1 VGQTAQHGDEHGAM
15 QMIDDLTILISLI
28 VTCLVVL
35 GAVVVAVLAVMAG
48 GKDK

>member
-1 VGQTAQHGDEHGAM
+1 
-15 QMIDDLTILISLI
+15 MIDDLTILISLI

-35 GAVVVAVLAVMAG
+35 GAVVVAVLAIMAG

>member
-1 VGQTAQHGDEHGAM
+1 VLCTDLFLVDGVLR
-15 QMIDDLTILISLI
+15 MIDDLTILISLI

-35 GAVVVAVLAVMAG
+35 GAVVVAVLAIMAG

>member
-1 VGQTAQHGDEHGAM
+1 MTE
-15 QMIDDLTILISLI
+15 DLTILISLI

-35 GAVVVAVLAVMAG
+35 GAVVVVVLAVMAG

>member
-1 VGQTAQHGDEHGAM
+1 MTE
-15 QMIDDLTILISLI
+15 DLTLLISLI

-35 GAVVVAVLAVMAG
+35 GAVVVVVLAVMAG